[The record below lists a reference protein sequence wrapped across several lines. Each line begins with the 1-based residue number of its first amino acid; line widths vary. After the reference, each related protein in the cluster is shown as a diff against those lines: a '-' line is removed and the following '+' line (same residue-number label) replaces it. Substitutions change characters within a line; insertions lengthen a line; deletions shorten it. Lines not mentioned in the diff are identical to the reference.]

1 MKITKL
7 ITMAMVFFLSFLSG
21 CMIVDS
27 DFDDNDDD
35 YDANR
40 VYGSGRIIT
49 VIKDYHDF
57 NKIILNSGF
66 YVKVVKGSNYSVIIE
81 CDDNIV
87 DFVRTYQ
94 SGSKLSISMAS
105 GHSYKNVTLNVVIET
120 PDLESIIA
128 NGGVII
134 DFKGYDSYDDLS
146 LELNGGSTIK
156 GYLDIGTLNLNL
168 NGGSIVNLSGTG
180 DNLKVFGN
188 GGAIFRLYEFPVEN
202 CNLTFN
208 GGCLAYMNVTGVL
221 NAVLSGGSIL
231 KYKGNPTIG
240 SISISG
246 GSIIQRDN

>member
-7 ITMAMVFFLSFLSG
+7 ITMAMFFFLSFLSG

-40 VYGSGRIIT
+40 IYGSGRIIT
-49 VIKDYHDF
+49 LTKDYRDF

-66 YVKVVKGSNYSVIIE
+66 YVKVIKGSNYSVTIE

-87 DFVRTYQ
+87 DYVRTYQ

-105 GHSYKNVTLNVVIET
+105 GHSYKNVTLKAIIET
-120 PDLESIIA
+120 PDLKSIES
-128 NGGVII
+128 NGGAII
-134 DFKGYDSYDDLS
+134 EFNGNDSYDDLS
-146 LELNGGSTIK
+146 LELNGGSSVK

-168 NGGSIVNLSGTG
+168 NGGSNVNLAGTG
-180 DNLKVFGN
+180 ENLKVLGN
-188 GGAIFRLYEFPVEN
+188 GGAIFRLYELPVEN
-202 CNLTFN
+202 CNIVFN
-208 GGCLAYMNVTGVL
+208 GGCLAYLNVTGVL
-221 NAVLSGGSIL
+221 NVALSGGSIV

-246 GSIIQRDN
+246 GSIMQRE